1 MASFTGHAE
10 HSIDSK
16 GRVPVPARMRR
27 ALRPEAQ
34 ETFMA
39 TRGIERCIYLYPM
52 DHWTTVIEPQLDSLN
67 QFQPEARHFV
77 RMLGM
82 WAEEVTLDGQ
92 GRIALSKELA
102 DFAGLQPTGKAQ
114 ISGAFRRIE
123 VWDPDTFRAY
133 LNEQQDQY
141 EDLAQRVMGG
151 L

>member
-1 MASFTGHAE
+1 MASFTGRAE

-52 DHWTTVIEPQLDSLN
+52 DYWASDIEPQLDALN
-67 QFQPEARHFV
+67 QFQPESRHFV

-82 WAEEVTLDGQ
+82 WAEEVTLDAQ
-92 GRIALSKELA
+92 GRIALPRDLA
-102 DFAGLQPTGKAQ
+102 DFAGLQPGGKAQ

-141 EDLAQRVMGG
+141 EDLAQRVMG
-151 L
+151 